1 MLRDARVWPC
11 PERLPD
17 AFELAATASGL
28 RRATAAR
35 RIREGMIEMHALLT
49 ILVPMLLLTGTT
61 AQAQEL
67 KREQAV
73 QRLSHAAAQTRRE
86 ATDRL
91 GEVGMMADVPPLLKT
106 LRDSDEDTRHHAEQA
121 IWRIWARS
129 GNQKVDA
136 LYQTGIEQM
145 DAGELQQAI
154 VTFSRIIEIK
164 PDFAEGWNKR
174 ATLYF
179 LAGDL
184 HKSLA
189 DCDEV
194 MKRNPYHFGALSGYA
209 LIYTRLE
216 YYDRALEYSRRALEV
231 NPNLDGVRRNI
242 DLLEHLLE
250 QRRRQMI

>member
-1 MLRDARVWPC
+1 
-11 PERLPD
+11 
-17 AFELAATASGL
+17 
-28 RRATAAR
+28 
-35 RIREGMIEMHALLT
+35 MHALLI
-49 ILVPMLLLTGTT
+49 ILVSMLLLPGMT

-67 KREQAV
+67 TREHAV
-73 QRLSHAAAQTRRE
+73 QQLTHAAVQSRRE
-86 ATDRL
+86 ATVRL
-91 GEVGMMADVPPLLKT
+91 SEVGIMADVPALLKA
-106 LRDSDEDTRHHAEQA
+106 LRDSDADTRQHAEQA

-129 GNQKVDA
+129 GNQEVDA

-145 DAGELQQAI
+145 NAGSLQQAI
-154 VTFSRIIEIK
+154 VTFTRIIELK
-164 PDFAEGWNKR
+164 PDFAEAWNKR

-179 LAGDL
+179 LVGDL

-231 NPNLDGVRRNI
+231 NPNLDGVKQNI
-242 DLLEHLLE
+242 GLLERLLA
-250 QRRRQMI
+250 QRRKQMI